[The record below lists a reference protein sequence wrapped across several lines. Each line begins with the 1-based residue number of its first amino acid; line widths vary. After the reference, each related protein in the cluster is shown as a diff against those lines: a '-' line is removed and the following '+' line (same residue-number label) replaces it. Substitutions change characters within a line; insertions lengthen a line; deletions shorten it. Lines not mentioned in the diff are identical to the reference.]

1 MLYRKISSQAH
12 IVIFNV
18 YSIFTAFHKRYN
30 LIAAH
35 VCFPRVFD
43 VLVVVIFKGRSNLA
57 GLVGPFFNAITAV
70 PMKVAKPVLRALTYM
85 IEKKSKLLLFDKA
98 QTEYSLLFLRVTLK
112 NK

>member
-35 VCFPRVFD
+35 VCFPRVSD
-43 VLVVVIFKGRSNLA
+43 VLAVVIFKGRSSLA

-70 PMKVAKPVLRALTYM
+70 PMKVARPVLRALTYM
-85 IEKKSKLLLFDKA
+85 IGKMKI
-98 QTEYSLLFLRVTLK
+98 VII
-112 NK
+112 